1 MSALT
6 LELARKPDQR
16 LDLSPLLPR
25 RLAGLKPKEIEA
37 LQIGTTR
44 ARLVVGD
51 LFKLKGSGD
60 GGMLRLVGT
69 DARCDRIGHELAE
82 GEIVVEGDVGAY
94 LGAAMTGGKISITG
108 RAGPVAGAGI
118 AGGTIA
124 IGGDSDERAGGILVG
139 GTHGMR
145 GGLITIGGNAGPM
158 LGERMRRGLII
169 VNGGASDYAAV
180 RMIAGT
186 IIVKGTVARFA
197 GYGLRRGTL
206 ILTKEPKDL
215 LPTFGDCGVMDFNYL
230 ALLDRQLRA
239 LGIDAKLRSRA
250 RRLMGDMATLGK
262 GEMLILA

>member
-60 GGMLRLVGT
+60 DGELRLVGT

-94 LGAAMTGGKISITG
+94 LGAAMKGGKISITG
-108 RAGPVAGAGI
+108 RAGPVAGAGM

-124 IGGDSDERAGGILVG
+124 IGGDADERAGGILVG
-139 GTHGMR
+139 HTHGMR

-169 VNGGASDYAAV
+169 VNGGAADYAAA

-239 LGIDAKLRSRA
+239 TGHDAKLRSRA